1 MASKK
6 QKSKGRNR
14 MELRVLRYFLAIARE
29 GNMTNAAATLHIT
42 QPTLSRQ
49 IHDLE
54 DELGQ
59 QLFVRNSHSVT
70 LTPEGMLLRKRAEE
84 ILELV
89 QKTENEVSK
98 SNETPSGDVYIGAGE
113 TNGVHYLTQ
122 AAYQIQQRY
131 PGIHF
136 HISSG
141 DSIVVLEQLDKGLI
155 DFGLLFDFKDLEKY
169 NSIKLPCHDTWGV
182 LMRTDSPLADK
193 SSICPADLADQPLI
207 LSRQSVSD
215 PALMEWFGIN
225 QSALNIIGTYNL
237 VFNGSLMVKDG
248 MGYAVCLDKII
259 NIQGQQE
266 LCFRPL
272 KPALTAG
279 MNIVWKKYQI
289 FSQASEKYLEQLLKI
304 CL

>member
-1 MASKK
+1 
-6 QKSKGRNR
+6 